1 MKRELQ
7 TKENEPI
14 CWQGDIFNSAV
25 SAGFADICLL
35 QKRDGKSER
44 EAMLAFRFCLLGMK
58 EIRATDS
65 ATWKRGI
72 KSPLFLSQK
81 LRFCIAQEDGGRL
94 LCCPSQAWDGAR
106 EGDIGCSADALLQH
120 PGSGSGRPTGG
131 TAQAGNHPPMRLP
144 DPGSRCGDVAAAPT
158 SRYTNCAAHTG
169 TPWGSNSPLPY
180 SQLIPLNVAW
190 GSQVADPGCVGCV
203 YTYIYCTSIYLSNS
217 SARECC
223 RCKNLFSWAAKWL

>member
-7 TKENEPI
+7 TKENELI

-35 QKRDGKSER
+35 QKRNGKSER
-44 EAMLAFRFCLLGMK
+44 EATLAFRFRLLGMK

-81 LRFCIAQEDGGRL
+81 LRLCIAQEYGGRL
-94 LCCPSQAWDGAR
+94 LCCPCQARDGAR
-106 EGDIGCSADALLQH
+106 EGDTGCSADAPLQH
-120 PGSGSGRPTGG
+120 PGSGSGHPTGG
-131 TAQAGNHPPMRLP
+131 TAQVGKHPPRQLMR
-144 DPGSRCGDVAAAPT
+144 RCGCCPNVEIHKLCCSHSNPM
-158 SRYTNCAAHTG
+158 
-169 TPWGSNSPLPY
+169 GSNSPLPH
-180 SQLIPLNVAW
+180 SQLVPLNVAW
-190 GSQVADPGCVGCV
+190 GSQAADPGCVGCV
-203 YTYIYCTSIYLSNS
+203 YPYIYRTYKYLSNS

-223 RCKNLFSWAAKWL
+223 RCKNSFSWAAKWL